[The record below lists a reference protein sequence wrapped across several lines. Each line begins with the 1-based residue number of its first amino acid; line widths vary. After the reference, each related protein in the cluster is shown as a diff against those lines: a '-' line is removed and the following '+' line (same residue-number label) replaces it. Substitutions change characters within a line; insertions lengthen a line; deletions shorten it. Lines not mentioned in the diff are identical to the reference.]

1 MKITKMVLIRHGESQ
16 WNKLNRFTGWH
27 DIDLSEQGLLEAK
40 KSGQLLKSKK
50 FYFDYCF
57 TSLLKRA
64 IHTLWNILIE
74 LNQSW
79 LPTKKTWRLN
89 ERHYGS
95 LQGVNKLE
103 TISKYG
109 EKVVEQWRR
118 GYEIVPPKLEKINQI
133 YSGYDE
139 KYREISDL
147 EKPMSESL
155 KMTKDRVIPF
165 WNKEIF
171 PKIKKN
177 KTVLIVAHGN
187 SLRALMKHLSNI
199 KDNQIINL
207 DIPTGTPIVYEFD
220 EKIIPIKYY
229 FLKK

>member
-27 DIDLSEQGLLEAK
+27 DIDLSKQGLLEAK
-40 KSGQLLKSKK
+40 NSGKLLKSKN
-50 FYFDYCF
+50 FNFDYCF

-79 LPTKKTWRLN
+79 LPIKKTWRLN
-89 ERHYGS
+89 ERHYGL
-95 LQGVNKLE
+95 LQGLNKSE
-103 TISKYG
+103 TILKYG
-109 EKVVEQWRR
+109 KETVEQWRR
-118 GYEIVPPKLEKINQI
+118 GYEIVPPELENIDQV
-133 YSGYDE
+133 YSGYDN
-139 KYREISDL
+139 KYRKVNDL

-155 KMTKDRVIPF
+155 RMTKNRVVPF

-177 KTVLIVAHGN
+177 QTILIVAHGN
-187 SLRALMKHLSNI
+187 SLRALIKHLSNI
-199 KDNQIINL
+199 EDNQIINL
-207 DIPTGTPIVYEFD
+207 DVPTGTPIVYEFD
-220 EKIIPIKYY
+220 EKLIPIKYY